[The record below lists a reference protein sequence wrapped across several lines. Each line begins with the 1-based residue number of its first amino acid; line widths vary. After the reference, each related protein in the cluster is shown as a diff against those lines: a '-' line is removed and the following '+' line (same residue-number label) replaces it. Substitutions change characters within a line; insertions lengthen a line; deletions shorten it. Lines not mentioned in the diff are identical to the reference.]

1 MSTCA
6 ELEIKIQRCLDPN
19 QGYPV
24 VLSLFGI
31 DPKQDQRFPAEPA
44 SAFFK
49 IDLGALQLIKGEYQK
64 YDTTL
69 SRAFFQDKI
78 IRDALEAAQKVVDN
92 EHGDAAL
99 RVRLFL
105 DAGAEPLH
113 GIRWECLRDPAGKPL
128 FNGDNVLFSR
138 YLSSSSLRP
147 LCGKTEL
154 KALLAIANP
163 PHLDQACNPEDP
175 SKGLPPV
182 DVAGEKDRAMKGLKA
197 AGFATITT
205 LAAAPT
211 GTAPATSDNILDEL
225 AKGYDVFYLVC
236 HGGLVGD
243 DQVPMLWLEDGQ
255 EPVNANLLVER
266 IRNKAQD
273 NLPRLVVLASCQSAG
288 ADGKSIAASGT
299 LSALG
304 PKLSE
309 AGVPA
314 VIAMQGTIQMKTVD
328 QFMPCFFKEL
338 ARDGQIDR
346 AMGAARGLIVGNPD
360 QPNCLDYWMPALFM
374 RLRSGRLWYKPG
386 IGGTGELDTW
396 KAINHAAQSIPCR
409 CTPIIGPGSLEGLVG
424 PWREV
429 AKSLATY
436 YGYPET
442 SHLREDLP
450 TVMQY
455 IAINQTTPL
464 EAKQLLVERIATDLK
479 KGMRFA
485 SPAMDAFDP
494 EHNLACVPDVISE
507 AGRIFRQQNELE
519 PHRLLASRPFTTYIT
534 VNPDDLMEDALRE
547 AGREPRSDFNR
558 WNTDEY
564 FDLLNKQKY
573 PPLPDDYK
581 PTADQPLVYHIFGKL
596 RLPAALPASLE
607 TGDPAEEDVLQK
619 ASREEAGCGSYVV
632 TEDDYFKYLL
642 TVNSQAD
649 AKTLIP
655 RPVQSALTANALLFF
670 GFRLDDWS
678 FRVLLRSIFNKEG
691 SAARGVG
698 ENVKPCIG
706 AQVQPDEERIEN
718 PVRAAAYYEKYFQ
731 GSKINTFW
739 GNVNEFAQAVDRE
752 IPPVDRYFQA
762 IQQKLGITR

>member
-1 MSTCA
+1 MSTFA

-24 VLSLFGI
+24 VLSLFAI
-31 DPKQDQRFPAEPA
+31 DSKQDQRFPAEPG

-49 IDLGALQLIKGEYQK
+49 IDLGGLQRIRGDYQK

-69 SRAFFQDKI
+69 AQAFFKDPI
-78 IRDALEAAQKVVDN
+78 VSSALEAAKKVVDA
-92 EHGDAAL
+92 EGSEAGL

-113 GIRWECLRDPAGKPL
+113 DIRWECLRDPAGKPL
-128 FNGDNVLFSR
+128 FNGDKVLFSR
-138 YLSSSSLRP
+138 YLSSSNLRP
-147 LCGKTEL
+147 VCGKTEL
-154 KALLAIANP
+154 KALIAIANP
-163 PHLDQACNPEDP
+163 PHLDQAKNPEDP

-182 DVAGEKDRAMKGLKA
+182 DVAGEKERALKGFSS

-205 LAAAPT
+205 LAAAPD
-211 GTAPATSDNILDEL
+211 GIAPATSDNILDEL

-243 DQVPMLWLEDGQ
+243 DRVPMLWLEDGDG
-255 EPVNANLLVER
+255 PVDANLLVER
-266 IRNKAQD
+266 IRNLANQ
-273 NLPRLVVLASCQSAG
+273 PRLVVLASCQSAG

-309 AGVPA
+309 AGIPA
-314 VIAMQGTIQMKTVD
+314 VIAMQGTIQMTTVD
-328 QFMPCFFKEL
+328 QFMPLFFKEL

-346 AMGAARGLIVGNPD
+346 AMGAARGCIVGNPD
-360 QPNCLDYWMPALFM
+360 QPNCLDYWMPVLFM

-386 IGGTGELDTW
+386 TGRSGELDTW
-396 KAINHAAQSIPCR
+396 KAINNAAQSIPCR
-409 CTPIIGPGSLEGLVG
+409 CTPIIGPGALEGLVG

-436 YGYPET
+436 YSYPAA

-455 IAINQTTPL
+455 IAVNQITPL
-464 EAKQLLVERIATDLK
+464 EAKQRLVQHIAADLK

-485 SPAMDAFDP
+485 SPAMDALDP
-494 EHNLACVPDVISE
+494 EHNLACVPDVIRE

-519 PHRLLASRPFTTYIT
+519 PHRLLASRPFSIYIT

-558 WNTDEY
+558 WNTDAF
-564 FDLLNKQKY
+564 FDLLNPQKY
-573 PPLPDDYK
+573 PPLPSDYK

-596 RLPAALPASLE
+596 RLPEALPASSE
-607 TGDPAEEDVLQK
+607 SEDTADDDLQK
-619 ASREEAGCGSYVV
+619 ASREEAGCGSYMV

-731 GSKINTFW
+731 GSKIDTFW

-752 IPPVDRYFQA
+752 IPPADRYLQA

>member
-1 MSTCA
+1 MSTFA
-6 ELEIKIQRCLDPN
+6 ELEIKIQRCVDPN

-24 VLSLFGI
+24 VLSLFAI
-31 DPKQDQRFPAEPA
+31 SAEQDQRFPPYPG

-49 IDLGALQLIKGEYQK
+49 IDLGGLQRIRGEYQK

-69 SRAFFQDKI
+69 SQAFFQDPI
-78 IRDALEAAQKVVDN
+78 IGSAFEAAKKVVD
-92 EHGDAAL
+92 EAGSDAAL

-105 DAGAEPLH
+105 DAGAEALH
-113 GIRWECLRDPAGKPL
+113 DIRWECLRDPAGKPL

-147 LCGKTEL
+147 VCGKTEL
-154 KALLAIANP
+154 KALIAIANP
-163 PHLDQACNPEDP
+163 PHLDRAINPEDP

-197 AGFATITT
+197 AGFAAITT
-205 LAAAPT
+205 LAAAPS

-243 DQVPMLWLEDGQ
+243 DRVPMLWLEDG
-255 EPVNANLLVER
+255 EGAVDANLLVEK
-266 IRNKAQD
+266 IRNKAKD

-304 PKLSE
+304 PKLSV

-328 QFMPCFFKEL
+328 KFMPRFFKEL
-338 ARDGQIDR
+338 AKDGQIDR
-346 AMGAARGLIVGNPD
+346 AMSVARGWIVGDPD
-360 QPNCLDYWMPALFM
+360 QPDCTDYWMPVLFM

-386 IGGTGELDTW
+386 IGSSDELDTW
-396 KAINHAAQSIPCR
+396 KAINNAAQNTPCA
-409 CTPIIGPGSLEGLVG
+409 CTPIIGPGALEGLVG

-429 AKSLATY
+429 ARSLATY

-455 IAINQTTPL
+455 IAINQKTPL
-464 EAKQLLVERIATDLK
+464 EAKQRLVQRIAADLK

-507 AGRIFRQQNELE
+507 AGRTFRQQKELE
-519 PHRLLASRPFTTYIT
+519 PHRLLASRPFTIYIT
-534 VNPDDLMEDALRE
+534 VNPDDLMEEALRE

-558 WNTDEY
+558 WNTDGT
-564 FDLLNKQKY
+564 FDLLNAQKY
-573 PPLPDDYK
+573 PPLPGDYT

-596 RLPAALPASLE
+596 RLPAALPAAQQ
-607 TGDPAEEDVLQK
+607 TGAAAEVDIQK
-619 ASREEAGCGSYVV
+619 ASREEAGCASYVV

-655 RPVQSALTANALLFF
+655 GPVQRALTLNALLFF

-698 ENVKPCIG
+698 PNDKPCIG

-731 GSKINTFW
+731 GSKIDTFW
-739 GNVNEFAQAVDRE
+739 GSVDEFAQAVDRA